1 MSLQAHK
8 TGKLIEADD
17 ENATSP
23 SSFLKQAGRSR
34 NFANDEKSRVSV
46 GAARSFEIIDN
57 NDSVFATEDEVTPCT
72 PTRRLGSQ
80 PRAAVVIEDS
90 PDTPGLLTPNTAV
103 TDTSLSS
110 PSKQDQVNQLRS
122 MLQQKKELLYHLAT
136 NKSNQDQM
144 LHRLKKQVIH
154 LQMQINDESYN
165 AGKELIKL
173 YTVEQQHLL
182 KSLFTADFF
191 HETSGITALEGEFI
205 YLNDALLKRFYRLP
219 RGLANFITSSATNC
233 PPSDALDAQDVTTT
247 FHSNNDATATA
258 TNFVWVD
265 PVKVGYLKKSIIDSR
280 MSIMRLE
287 KQMSYLK
294 GLCEQVANSLQE
306 DLKDVL
312 ESKSVMQREYQH
324 QVKQLDNERQSL
336 HETLALHVD
345 RKERELAALTAEVM
359 AKKDQNKELRDAVST
374 CQTEKAQLESEMLN
388 QMYVLEGEKEIM
400 EQIYHENLKKKDR
413 EIKYLQQ
420 SMDDMNAQYR
430 ESGLVLSDLH
440 IQRLLTLQD
449 SSATFSFSNEDNR
462 NDGDNSEKIITTGSD
477 STLDMKS
484 IFQCG
489 SMDMI
494 EVAKSPLFNDS
505 KSWINVHRKLR
516 HVIDLLAILPLFPD
530 QLKLIL
536 TKSIDTIHI
545 ILEDMAWET
554 NHHDGKEPTLRYFRG
569 AISAILKL
577 CCLDESIHSLGVK
590 VLMHDLK
597 VVREKRRNN
606 MECGLR
612 IKNKAFQ
619 DWVTVQHETSK
630 NMNNSVK
637 TKWRSKQ
644 RRALC
649 SSSKANKCCDFLPHI
664 NAISGSSPSDVWSK
678 AAVLKNNIAVS
689 ECSNLKNG
697 EALFCGRMGVT
708 M

>member
-1 MSLQAHK
+1 
-8 TGKLIEADD
+8 
-17 ENATSP
+17 
-23 SSFLKQAGRSR
+23 
-34 NFANDEKSRVSV
+34 
-46 GAARSFEIIDN
+46 
-57 NDSVFATEDEVTPCT
+57 
-72 PTRRLGSQ
+72 
-80 PRAAVVIEDS
+80 
-90 PDTPGLLTPNTAV
+90 
-103 TDTSLSS
+103 
-110 PSKQDQVNQLRS
+110 
-122 MLQQKKELLYHLAT
+122 
-136 NKSNQDQM
+136 
-144 LHRLKKQVIH
+144 
-154 LQMQINDESYN
+154 
-165 AGKELIKL
+165 
-173 YTVEQQHLL
+173 
-182 KSLFTADFF
+182 
-191 HETSGITALEGEFI
+191 
-205 YLNDALLKRFYRLP
+205 
-219 RGLANFITSSATNC
+219 
-233 PPSDALDAQDVTTT
+233 
-247 FHSNNDATATA
+247 
-258 TNFVWVD
+258 
-265 PVKVGYLKKSIIDSR
+265 

-664 NAISGSSPSDVWSK
+664 NAISDSSPIGFDNDKKEKSK
-678 AAVLKNNIAVS
+678 KSVAAHD
-689 ECSNLKNG
+689 
-697 EALFCGRMGVT
+697 
-708 M
+708 